1 MSQFGCSG
9 CRCGPVLSTHS
20 PLPLSACCSL
30 PPVYP
35 HPFSPLLCDPM
46 LVVACS
52 LSWQNSDFPNGIPVC
67 WDVVSLVLPPAVTAH
82 IHPTSPPGCC
92 PTALLFPSLP
102 SPPAHPAASAIL
114 THNLAHSTS
123 LIPPF
128 PQLSCPC
135 WAPSPHIVPYTQINM
150 FVLLPSSRLLVYF
163 PPICCCWGLRSSPW
177 GEGALGVPHSPCTS
191 YSTGTPRAEIP
202 THPGTNMRLY
212 SQFCVPPPALV
223 ALSGTAVHA
232 VAVVCRTAAV
242 PQRARLGIHVPTA
255 QLLWSLVAAPVSPP
269 PPSVSP
275 TRSVP
280 IPHPTTPCPPHP

>member
-1 MSQFGCSG
+1 MWPCAEY
-9 CRCGPVLSTHS
+9 PLPS
-20 PLPLSACCSL
+20 PLLSACCSL

-52 LSWQNSDFPNGIPVC
+52 LSWQNSHFPNGIPVC

-163 PPICCCWGLRSSPW
+163 PPDL
-177 GEGALGVPHSPCTS
+177 L
-191 YSTGTPRAEIP
+191 
-202 THPGTNMRLY
+202 
-212 SQFCVPPPALV
+212 
-223 ALSGTAVHA
+223 
-232 VAVVCRTAAV
+232 
-242 PQRARLGIHVPTA
+242 
-255 QLLWSLVAAPVSPP
+255 LLWAPLFSLGGRGSGGPSFSLHFLQHRDSP
-269 PPSVSP
+269 
-275 TRSVP
+275 R
-280 IPHPTTPCPPHP
+280 